1 MAFGTEG
8 LCWVLL
14 PLCNSWIIFIHQFY
28 IALNM
33 TQNIDCY
40 RGGQYPRLLFRDWRL
55 SLRLAAIG
63 QTVPAREDS
72 GFTPWCL
79 GGNGGMDYRDYYY
92 GLHKDYYRIHSPI
105 SSQTLGSLVRV
116 WGFGAFP

>member
-1 MAFGTEG
+1 M
-8 LCWVLL
+8 
-14 PLCNSWIIFIHQFY
+14 IFIHQLY
-28 IALNM
+28 IALYM
-33 TQNIDCY
+33 THNIDCY
-40 RGGQYPRLLFRDWRL
+40 GEGGGQYPRLLLLFRDWRL

-79 GGNGGMDYRDYYY
+79 GGNGGMDYRDHYY
-92 GLHKDYYRIHSPI
+92 GLHKDYYRIHSPS

-116 WGFGAFP
+116 